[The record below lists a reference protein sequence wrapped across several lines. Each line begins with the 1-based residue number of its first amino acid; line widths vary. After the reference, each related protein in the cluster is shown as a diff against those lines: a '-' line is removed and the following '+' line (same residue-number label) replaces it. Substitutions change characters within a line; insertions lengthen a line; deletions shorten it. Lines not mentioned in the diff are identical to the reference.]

1 MDKRKYIVRLL
12 FDIQNNLEVHQKKTI
27 SLVVLNIINGL
38 TIHSMKKRF
47 NVLVT
52 RRLHRSA
59 LNMLEEKCN
68 VKLHSGKIPIPKKIL
83 INKIK
88 DVDGLICHPYDKID
102 KEVISKAENLKVIST
117 FSVGFDHI
125 DIEIAKSQ
133 KIKIGYTPEVLTN
146 ATAELTIGLILDV
159 LRRISEGDRII
170 RDKKWNEIFGA
181 YDYTGTEVSGK
192 TIGIIGMGRIG
203 KEVAKKAYGLGMKV
217 IYHNRKPLSKKIEK
231 MLKVKYVSE
240 NSLYKNSDII
250 SLHVPYNKDTHHLMN
265 SKIFRKMKE
274 TSFLINTSRGKIV
287 NEKQLVTALKTKQIQ
302 GAGIDVYE
310 EEPVKKNNPLLK
322 LENVV
327 LAPHVGSSTK
337 ETRHKM
343 SDITSKNLILG
354 LEGKR
359 LLYSV

>member
-1 MDKRKYIVRLL
+1 MGKHKYIVQLV
-12 FDIQNNLEVHQKKTI
+12 FYIQNNLEVHQKTI
-27 SLVVLNIINGL
+27 FLVVLNIINGL

-59 LNMLEEKCN
+59 LEELGKKCN
-68 VKLHSGKIPIPKKIL
+68 IHLHSGEIPIPKKIL

-88 DVDGLICHPYDKID
+88 DMVGLICHPYDTVD
-102 KEVISKAENLKVIST
+102 EEVISNAENLKVIST

-125 DIEIAKSQ
+125 DIEIAKSR

-146 ATAELTIGLILDV
+146 ATAELTIGLILDI

-170 RDKKWNEIFGA
+170 RNKKWNQIFGA

-192 TIGIIGMGRIG
+192 IIGIIGMGRIG
-203 KEVAKKAYGLGMKV
+203 REVAKKANGLGMKV
-217 IYHNRKPLSKKIEK
+217 IYHNRKPVSKRLEK
-231 MLKVKYVSE
+231 MLKAKYVSE
-240 NSLYKNSDII
+240 NILYKNSDII
-250 SLHVPYNKDTHHLMN
+250 SLHIPYNNNTHHLMN
-265 SKIFRKMKE
+265 SKIFKKMKK

-287 NEKQLVTALKTKQIQ
+287 NEKHLITALKTKQIQ
-302 GAGIDVYE
+302 GVGMDVYE
-310 EEPVKKNNPLLK
+310 VEPIKKDNPLLK

-337 ETRHKM
+337 ETRQKM
-343 SDITSKNLILG
+343 SDITAKNLISG
-354 LEGKR
+354 LEGKK

>member
-1 MDKRKYIVRLL
+1 
-12 FDIQNNLEVHQKKTI
+12 
-27 SLVVLNIINGL
+27 
-38 TIHSMKKRF
+38 MKKRF

-59 LNMLEEKCN
+59 LEELKRKCN
-68 VKLHSGKIPIPKKIL
+68 VHLHSGKIPIPKKIL
-83 INKIK
+83 MNKIR
-88 DVDGLICHPYDKID
+88 DMDGLICHPYDTID
-102 KEVISKAENLKVIST
+102 KQVINNAKNLKVIST

-125 DIEIAKSQ
+125 DIKIAKSQ

-146 ATAELTIGLILDV
+146 ATAELTIGLILDS

-170 RDKKWNEIFGA
+170 RDKKWKQIFGA

-203 KEVAKKAYGLGMKV
+203 REVAKKANGLGMNV
-217 IYHNRKPLSKKIEK
+217 IYHNRKPVSKSLEK
-231 MLKVKYVSE
+231 VLKAKYVSE
-240 NSLYKNSDII
+240 SRLYKNSDII
-250 SLHVPYNKDTHHLMN
+250 SLHVPYNRDTHHLMN
-265 SKIFRKMKE
+265 SRIFKKMKK

-302 GAGIDVYE
+302 GAGMDVYE
-310 EEPVKKNNPLLK
+310 LEPIKKDNPLLK

-327 LAPHVGSSTK
+327 LSPHVGSSTK
-337 ETRHKM
+337 ETRQKM
-343 SDITSKNLILG
+343 SDITARNLILG
-354 LEGKR
+354 LEGKK

>member
-1 MDKRKYIVRLL
+1 
-12 FDIQNNLEVHQKKTI
+12 
-27 SLVVLNIINGL
+27 
-38 TIHSMKKRF
+38 MKKHY

-52 RRLHRSA
+52 RRLHKSA
-59 LNMLEEKCN
+59 LDELEKKCN
-68 VKLHSGKIPIPKKIL
+68 VFLHNGKIPIPKRNL

-88 DVDGLICHPYDKID
+88 DMDGLICHPYDTID
-102 KEVISKAENLKVIST
+102 KKVIKSAKNLKVIST

-125 DIEIAKSQ
+125 DIDFAKSLG
-133 KIKIGYTPEVLTN
+133 IKIGYTPEVLTN

-170 RDKKWNEIFGA
+170 RNKKWNVIFGA

-203 KEVAKKAYGLGMKV
+203 REVAKKANGLGMNV
-217 IYHNRKPLSKKIEK
+217 IYHNRKPVSKSIERK
-231 MLKVKYVSE
+231 LKAKYVSE
-240 NSLYKNSDII
+240 SVLYKKSDVI

-265 SKIFRKMKE
+265 SKIFKKMKK

-287 NEKQLVTALKTKQIQ
+287 NEKQLVTALKTKEIQ
-302 GAGIDVYE
+302 GAGMDVYE
-310 EEPVKKNNPLLK
+310 SEPVHRDSLLLK

-327 LAPHVGSSTK
+327 LAPHVGSSTN
-337 ETRHKM
+337 ETRRKM
-343 SDITSKNLILG
+343 SDITVKNLVYA
-354 LEGKR
+354 LEGKK

>member
-1 MDKRKYIVRLL
+1 
-12 FDIQNNLEVHQKKTI
+12 
-27 SLVVLNIINGL
+27 
-38 TIHSMKKRF
+38 MKKHF

-52 RRLHRSA
+52 RRLHKSA
-59 LNMLEEKCN
+59 LDELEKKCN
-68 VKLHSGKIPIPKKIL
+68 VFLHNGKIPIPKKNL

-88 DVDGLICHPYDKID
+88 DMDGLICHPYDTID
-102 KEVISKAENLKVIST
+102 KKVIKSAKNLKVIST

-125 DIEIAKSQ
+125 DIDFAKSLG
-133 KIKIGYTPEVLTN
+133 IKIGYTPEVLTN

-170 RDKKWNEIFGA
+170 RNKKWNVIFGA

-203 KEVAKKAYGLGMKV
+203 REVAKKANGLGMNV
-217 IYHNRKPLSKKIEK
+217 IYHNRKPVSKSIERK
-231 MLKVKYVSE
+231 LKAKYVSE
-240 NSLYKNSDII
+240 SVLYKKSDVI

-265 SKIFRKMKE
+265 SKIFKKMKK

-287 NEKQLVTALKTKQIQ
+287 NEKQLVTALKTKEIQ
-302 GAGIDVYE
+302 GAGMDVYE
-310 EEPVKKNNPLLK
+310 SEPVHRDSLLLK

-327 LAPHVGSSTK
+327 LAPHVGSSTN
-337 ETRHKM
+337 ETRRKM
-343 SDITSKNLILG
+343 SDITVKNLVFA
-354 LEGKR
+354 LEGKK

>member
-1 MDKRKYIVRLL
+1 
-12 FDIQNNLEVHQKKTI
+12 
-27 SLVVLNIINGL
+27 
-38 TIHSMKKRF
+38 MKKRF

-59 LNMLEEKCN
+59 LDELERKCN
-68 VKLHSGKIPIPKKIL
+68 VHLHSGKIPIPKKTLMNEIR
-83 INKIK
+83 
-88 DVDGLICHPYDKID
+88 DMDGLVCHPYDTID
-102 KEVISKAENLKVIST
+102 KQVINNAKNLKVIST

-125 DIEIAKSQ
+125 DIKVAKSQ

-170 RDKKWNEIFGA
+170 RGKKWKQIFGA

-203 KEVAKKAYGLGMKV
+203 REVAKKANGLGMNV
-217 IYHNRKPLSKKIEK
+217 IYHSRKPVSKSIEN
-231 MLKVKYVSE
+231 MLKAKYVPE
-240 NSLYKNSDII
+240 NILYKNSDII
-250 SLHVPYNKDTHHLMN
+250 SLHVPYNHDTHHLMN
-265 SKIFRKMKE
+265 SKIFKKMKK
-274 TSFLINTSRGKIV
+274 TAFLINTSRGKIV

-302 GAGIDVYE
+302 GAGMDVYE
-310 EEPVKKNNPLLK
+310 LEPVKKNNPLLK
-322 LENVV
+322 IENVV

-337 ETRHKM
+337 ETRQKM
-343 SDITSKNLILG
+343 SDITARNLILG
-354 LEGKR
+354 LEGKK

>member
-1 MDKRKYIVRLL
+1 
-12 FDIQNNLEVHQKKTI
+12 
-27 SLVVLNIINGL
+27 
-38 TIHSMKKRF
+38 MKKRF

-52 RRLHRSA
+52 RRLHKSA
-59 LNMLEEKCN
+59 LDELEKKCN
-68 VKLHSGKIPIPKKIL
+68 VFLHNGKIPIPKRNL

-88 DVDGLICHPYDKID
+88 DMDGLICHPYDTID
-102 KEVISKAENLKVIST
+102 KKVIKSAKNLKVIST

-125 DIEIAKSQ
+125 DIDFAKSLG
-133 KIKIGYTPEVLTN
+133 IKIGYTPEVLTN

-170 RDKKWNEIFGA
+170 RNKKWNVIFGA

-203 KEVAKKAYGLGMKV
+203 REVAKKANGLGMNV
-217 IYHNRKPLSKKIEK
+217 IYHNRKPVSKSIERK
-231 MLKVKYVSE
+231 LKAKYVSE
-240 NSLYKNSDII
+240 SVLYKKSDVI

-265 SKIFRKMKE
+265 SKIFKKMKK

-287 NEKQLVTALKTKQIQ
+287 NEKQLVTALKTKEIQ
-302 GAGIDVYE
+302 GAGMDVYE
-310 EEPVKKNNPLLK
+310 SEPVHSNSLLLK

-327 LAPHVGSSTK
+327 LAPHVGSSTN
-337 ETRHKM
+337 ETRQKM
-343 SDITSKNLILG
+343 SDITVKNLVFA
-354 LEGKR
+354 LEGKK

>member
-1 MDKRKYIVRLL
+1 
-12 FDIQNNLEVHQKKTI
+12 
-27 SLVVLNIINGL
+27 
-38 TIHSMKKRF
+38 MKKRF

-59 LNMLEEKCN
+59 LEMLKKKCN
-68 VKLHSGKIPIPKKIL
+68 VSLHIGKIPIPKKNL

-88 DVDGLICHPYDKID
+88 NMDGLICHPYDTID
-102 KEVISKAENLKVIST
+102 KEVIKDAKNLKAIST

-125 DIEIAKSQ
+125 DINFAKSQ
-133 KIKIGYTPEVLTN
+133 EIKIGYTPEVLTN

-170 RDKKWNEIFGA
+170 RNKKWNQIFGA
-181 YDYTGTEVSGK
+181 YDYTGTEVAGK

-203 KEVAKKAYGLGMKV
+203 IEVAKKANGLGMNV
-217 IYHNRKPLSKKIEK
+217 IYHNRKPVSKSIEK
-231 MLKVKYVSE
+231 MLRTKYVSE
-240 NSLYKNSDII
+240 NTLYKKSDII

-265 SKIFRKMKE
+265 SKIFKKMKK

-287 NEKQLVTALKTKQIQ
+287 NEKQLVTALKTKEIQ
-302 GAGIDVYE
+302 GAGMDVYE
-310 EEPVKKNNPLLK
+310 SEPIKKDSLLLK

-327 LAPHVGSSTK
+327 LAPHIGSSTK
-337 ETRHKM
+337 ETRQKM
-343 SDITSKNLILG
+343 SYITARNLILG
-354 LEGKR
+354 LEEEK